1 MSAWPLRRRLVI
13 PSLIF
18 FFHSSLNSMISRRDA
33 PLAHPSESRC
43 MRRKRKEEPREG
55 EAIRGLNL
63 EARAAP
69 RKRAYRL
76 FLRLDLRQWEKFPNH
91 EDDGRVHL
99 SAGDRDRVGRSR
111 KKS

>member
-1 MSAWPLRRRLVI
+1 
-13 PSLIF
+13 
-18 FFHSSLNSMISRRDA
+18 
-33 PLAHPSESRC
+33 

-91 EDDGRVHL
+91 EDGGRVHL
-99 SAGDRDRVGRSR
+99 SAGDRGPEQKEVLLSVQ
-111 KKS
+111 